1 MSDVANK
8 LKVYKTTHCPT
19 CKVAFKRLDLA
30 GLPYSVV
37 NVEEDAGAAQRLKD
51 AGFQQ
56 APVFGW
62 KGRLHTIADFPTIF
76 RELSAQ
82 EAAA

>member
-1 MSDVANK
+1 MTNK
-8 LKVYKTTHCPT
+8 LKVYKTTFCPT
-19 CKVAFKRLDLA
+19 CKVAFKRLDAA
-30 GLPYSVV
+30 GLPYSVI
-37 NVEEDAGAAQRLKD
+37 NVEEDAEAAQRLKD

-62 KGRLHTIADFPTIF
+62 KGRLHTIAEFGTIF
-76 RELSAQ
+76 SELQAQ